1 MCEALSKRRTGPENG
16 LKPTLWY
23 SLLKLS
29 ELGAL
34 NMRIRVSTVEV
45 AGEMGVSQQTASRHM
60 IELEKGGYIEKQ
72 SSFQGNYIKITDK
85 GRRELERVYLRLK
98 GIIEEKPRIITF
110 EGEVVTGL
118 DEGAYYVSRKGY
130 KEQFLKKLGFDPFPG
145 TLNLRLHPSK
155 AWVRRELETYP
166 AITIDGF
173 KSGKRTFGKVKCF
186 PATINDSVE
195 GAVALIDRTHHD
207 DSVIELI
214 APLNLRS
221 RLDLKEGSK
230 VKVKIKLR
238 H

>member
-1 MCEALSKRRTGPENG
+1 MSKKRAWLENG

-34 NMRIRVSTVEV
+34 NRRIRVSTIEV
-45 AGEMGVSQQTASRHM
+45 AGEVHVSQQTASRHM
-60 IELEKGGYIEKQ
+60 IELERGGYIEKQ

-85 GRRELERVYLRLK
+85 GRRELERVYLKLRGL
-98 GIIEEKPRIITF
+98 IEETSRVITF
-110 EGEVVTGL
+110 EGEVVNGL
-118 DEGAYYVSRKGY
+118 GEGGYYVSRRGY

-145 TLNLRLHPSK
+145 TLNLRLRPSK

-166 AITIDGF
+166 AITIEGF

-186 PATINDSVE
+186 PAIINDSVE
-195 GAVALIDRTHHD
+195 GAVALINRTHHD

-214 APLNLRS
+214 APLHLRN

-230 VKVKIKLR
+230 VQVKIKLR
-238 H
+238 Y